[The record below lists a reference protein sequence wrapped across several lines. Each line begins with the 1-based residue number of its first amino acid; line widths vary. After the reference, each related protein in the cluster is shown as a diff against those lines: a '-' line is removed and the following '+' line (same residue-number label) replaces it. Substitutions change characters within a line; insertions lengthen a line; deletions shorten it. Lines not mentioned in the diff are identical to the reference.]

1 MAFFHTTICA
11 RASQIALAAEENS
24 HTRILFALL
33 RLRSGMEIKMNKS
46 KDGFRTDIE
55 AVITSFNQ
63 GAMILEA
70 VESLCV
76 QTLLPQK
83 MLVLRKCTHQWYWYW
98 MAMINWNPN
107 I

>member
-1 MAFFHTTICA
+1 MAFFHTAICA
-11 RASQIALAAEENS
+11 RASQIALVAEENS
-24 HTRILFALL
+24 HTRILFAPL

-63 GAMILEA
+63 GSMILEA

-83 MLVLRKCTHQWYWYW
+83 MPVLRKCTHQWYWYW
-98 MAMINWNPN
+98 MAMINWTPN